1 MPQTAQPAQLSIRGK
16 KMNKIKT
23 FIKGGIHPNKYKIS
37 SDVAISDAGIPEFVT
52 IPVRQHIGAPAKI
65 LVEKGAKVKVG
76 TLIADADGVVSA
88 DVHSSVS
95 GEVTKIEDTEAG
107 SGYYEKMITIKVE
120 GDDWEETIDRSPD
133 VVREITASPE
143 EIIETLKQSGIV
155 GMGGAGFPTPIKVD
169 VPEGKKVD
177 TLIINGIECEPYL
190 TADDRLMQECA
201 EQIVIGA
208 KILNKALGI
217 QNAIIAIDE
226 NKPLAIEAIQ
236 KYTRSY
242 VGVNVQVCAT
252 KYPQGAEKQLIAA
265 VTGREVP
272 PGCLPIDVHCVVQ
285 NAGTVF
291 AVYEAVQKHKPL
303 FERVVTV
310 SGDAVENPANFK
322 TRIGTPASYIIAKTS
337 PKDDIAKIILGG
349 PMMGTAAINKDAP
362 VTKTTSGVLLL
373 SSKSVF
379 EPVVTPCI
387 RCATCVEVCP
397 QGLEPFAITLHV
409 RNAQYQEAKRIHVLD
424 CIECGCCSYSC
435 PARIPLLDYCKLA
448 KYEIRK
454 KK

>member
-1 MPQTAQPAQLSIRGK
+1 MS
-16 KMNKIKT
+16 KIKT
-23 FIKGGIHPNKYKIS
+23 FSKGGIHPQKYKITS
-37 SDVAISDAGIPEFVT
+37 NVPITDAGIPDVVV

-65 LVEKGAKVKVG
+65 LVQKGDKVKVG

-95 GEVTKIEDTEAG
+95 GEVVKIEDTEAG
-107 SGYYEKMITIKVE
+107 SGYYEKMITVKVE
-120 GDDWEETIDRSPD
+120 GDDWEERIDRSPD
-133 VVREITASPE
+133 IVREISASAE
-143 EIIETLKQSGIV
+143 EIIEIVKQSGIV

-169 VPEGKKVD
+169 VPAGKKVD
-177 TLIINGIECEPYL
+177 CLIINGIECEPYL
-190 TADDRLMQECA
+190 TADDRLMQEYA

-226 NKPLAIEAIQ
+226 NKPKAIEAVQ
-236 KYTRSY
+236 KITRSY
-242 VGVNVQVCAT
+242 VGVNVQICAT

-303 FERVVTV
+303 FERIVTV
-310 SGDAVENPANFK
+310 SGDAVDNPANFR
-322 TRIGTPASYIIAKTS
+322 TRIGTPASFLIDKVS
-337 PKDDIAKIILGG
+337 PQPDVGKMIFGG
-349 PMMGTAAINKDAP
+349 PMMGTAAINKEAP
-362 VTKTTSGVLLL
+362 VTKTTSGILLL
-373 SSKSVF
+373 KQSSVV
-379 EPVVTPCI
+379 EPVVSACI
-387 RCATCVEVCP
+387 RCATCLDVCP
-397 QGLEPFAITLHV
+397 QGLEPFAIANFV
-409 RNAQYQEAKRIHVLD
+409 RNAEYQEAKKIHVLD